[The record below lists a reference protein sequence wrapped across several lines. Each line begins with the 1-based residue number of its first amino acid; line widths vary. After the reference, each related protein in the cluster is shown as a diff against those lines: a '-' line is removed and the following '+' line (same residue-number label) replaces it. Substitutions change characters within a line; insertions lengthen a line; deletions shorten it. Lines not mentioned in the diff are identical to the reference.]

1 MKMIKAVSE
10 KDLSLQGVIVTLQQV
25 DDKVE
30 AITITDA
37 SGKYLR
43 IVKDGTYSD
52 TIKVLIE
59 EPKEYTTVYKLTVK
73 IDDGVSTYKFDT
85 KSKVDSKISSLYID
99 EADYSVEEIQVEVQK
114 NLLGQKEDVNLD
126 FIPF

>member
-10 KDLSLQGVIVTLQQV
+10 KDLSLQGVVVSLQQV

-52 TIKVLIE
+52 TLKVLIE

>member
-1 MKMIKAVSE
+1 MKMIKAASE
-10 KDLSLQGVIVTLQQV
+10 KDLSLQGVVVSLQQV

-52 TIKVLIE
+52 TLKVLIE

-114 NLLGQKEDVNLD
+114 NLLGQKEDVSLD
-126 FIPF
+126 SIPF

>member
-10 KDLSLQGVIVTLQQV
+10 KDLSLQGVVVSLQQV

-52 TIKVLIE
+52 TLKVLIE

-114 NLLGQKEDVNLD
+114 NLLGQKEDTNIDL
-126 FIPF
+126 IPF

>member
-73 IDDGVSTYKFDT
+73 IDDGVSMYKFDT

>member
-10 KDLSLQGVIVTLQQV
+10 KDLSLQGVVVSLQQA
-25 DDKVE
+25 DGGVE

-52 TIKVLIE
+52 TLKVLIE

-73 IDDGVSTYKFDT
+73 IDDGVSMYKFDT

-99 EADYSVEEIQVEVQK
+99 EADYSVEEVQVEVQK
-114 NLLGQKEDVNLD
+114 NLLGQKEDISLD
-126 FIPF
+126 SIPF

>member
-10 KDLSLQGVIVTLQQV
+10 KDLSLQGVVVSLQQV

-52 TIKVLIE
+52 TLKVLIE

-114 NLLGQKEDVNLD
+114 NLLGQKEDVSLMD
-126 FIPF
+126 IPF

>member
-10 KDLSLQGVIVTLQQV
+10 KDLSLQGVVVSLQQV
-25 DDKVE
+25 DGGVE

-52 TIKVLIE
+52 TLKVLIE

-73 IDDGVSTYKFDT
+73 IDDGVSMYKFDT

-114 NLLGQKEDVNLD
+114 NLLGQKEDVSLD
-126 FIPF
+126 SIPF

>member
-10 KDLSLQGVIVTLQQV
+10 KDLSLQGVVVSLQQV
-25 DDKVE
+25 DGGVE

-52 TIKVLIE
+52 TLKVLIE

-99 EADYSVEEIQVEVQK
+99 EADYSVEEVQVEVQK
-114 NLLGQKEDVNLD
+114 NLLGQKEDVSLD
-126 FIPF
+126 SIPF

>member
-10 KDLSLQGVIVTLQQV
+10 KDLSLQGVVVSLQQV

-52 TIKVLIE
+52 TLKVLIE

-99 EADYSVEEIQVEVQK
+99 EADYSVEEVQVEVQK
-114 NLLGQKEDVNLD
+114 NLLGQKEDVSLSD
-126 FIPF
+126 ISF

>member
-10 KDLSLQGVIVTLQQV
+10 KDLSLQGVVVSLQQV

-73 IDDGVSTYKFDT
+73 IDDGVSMYKFDT

-114 NLLGQKEDVNLD
+114 NLLGQKEDVGLD
-126 FIPF
+126 PIPF

>member
-10 KDLSLQGVIVTLQQV
+10 KDLSLQGVVVSLQQV

-52 TIKVLIE
+52 TLKVLIE

-99 EADYSVEEIQVEVQK
+99 DADYSVEEIQVEVQK
-114 NLLGQKEDVNLD
+114 NLLGQKEDVSLSD
-126 FIPF
+126 IPF

>member
-10 KDLSLQGVIVTLQQV
+10 KDLSLQGVVVSLQQV
-25 DDKVE
+25 DGGVE

-52 TIKVLIE
+52 TLKVLIE

-99 EADYSVEEIQVEVQK
+99 EADYSVEEVQVEVQK
-114 NLLGQKEDVNLD
+114 NLLGQKEDTDLD
-126 FIPF
+126 SIPF

>member
-73 IDDGVSTYKFDT
+73 IDDGVSMYKFDT

-99 EADYSVEEIQVEVQK
+99 EADYSVEEVQVEVQK

>member
-10 KDLSLQGVIVTLQQV
+10 KDLSLQGVVVSLQQV

-52 TIKVLIE
+52 TLKVLIE

-73 IDDGVSTYKFDT
+73 IDDGVSMYKFDT

-99 EADYSVEEIQVEVQK
+99 EADYSVEEVQVEVQK
-114 NLLGQKEDVNLD
+114 NLLGQKEDVSLD
-126 FIPF
+126 SIPF

>member
-10 KDLSLQGVIVTLQQV
+10 KDLSLQGVVVSLQQV
-25 DDKVE
+25 DGKVE

-52 TIKVLIE
+52 TLKVLIK

-99 EADYSVEEIQVEVQK
+99 GADYSVEEIQVEVQK
-114 NLLGQKEDVNLD
+114 NLLGQKEDVSLD
-126 FIPF
+126 SIPF

>member
-114 NLLGQKEDVNLD
+114 NLLGQKEDVSLD
-126 FIPF
+126 SIPF

>member
-1 MKMIKAVSE
+1 MKMIKAISE
-10 KDLSLQGVIVTLQQV
+10 KDLSLQGVVVSLQQV

-52 TIKVLIE
+52 TLKVLIE

-73 IDDGVSTYKFDT
+73 IDDGVSMYKFDT

-99 EADYSVEEIQVEVQK
+99 EADYSVEEVQVEVQK

>member
-1 MKMIKAVSE
+1 MKMIKAISE
-10 KDLSLQGVIVTLQQV
+10 KDLSLQGVVVSLQQV

-52 TIKVLIE
+52 NLKVLIE

-99 EADYSVEEIQVEVQK
+99 DADYSVEEIQVEVQK
-114 NLLGQKEDVNLD
+114 NLLGQKEDVNLSD
-126 FIPF
+126 IPF

>member
-10 KDLSLQGVIVTLQQV
+10 KDLSLQGVVVSLQQV

-52 TIKVLIE
+52 TLKVLIE

-99 EADYSVEEIQVEVQK
+99 EADYSIEEIQVEVQK
-114 NLLGQKEDVNLD
+114 NLLGQKEDVSLGS
-126 FIPF
+126 IPF

>member
-10 KDLSLQGVIVTLQQV
+10 KDLSLQGVVVSLQQV

-52 TIKVLIE
+52 TLKVLIE

-73 IDDGVSTYKFDT
+73 IDDGVSMYKFDT

-114 NLLGQKEDVNLD
+114 NLLGQKEDTNIDL
-126 FIPF
+126 IPF

>member
-10 KDLSLQGVIVTLQQV
+10 KDLSLQGVVVSLQQV
-25 DDKVE
+25 DNKVE

-52 TIKVLIE
+52 TLKVLIE

-85 KSKVDSKISSLYID
+85 KSKVDNKISSLYID

-114 NLLGQKEDVNLD
+114 NLLGQKEDVSLD
-126 FIPF
+126 SIPF

>member
-10 KDLSLQGVIVTLQQV
+10 KDLSLQGVVVSLQQL

-52 TIKVLIE
+52 TLKVLIE

-73 IDDGVSTYKFDT
+73 IDDGVSMYKFDT

-114 NLLGQKEDVNLD
+114 NLLGQKEDVSLD
-126 FIPF
+126 SIPF

>member
-10 KDLSLQGVIVTLQQV
+10 KDLSLQGVVVSLQQV
-25 DDKVE
+25 DGGVE

-52 TIKVLIE
+52 TLKVLIE

-73 IDDGVSTYKFDT
+73 IDGGVSMYKFDT

-114 NLLGQKEDVNLD
+114 NLLGQKEDVSLD
-126 FIPF
+126 SIPF

>member
-73 IDDGVSTYKFDT
+73 IDDGVSMYKFDT

-99 EADYSVEEIQVEVQK
+99 EADYSVEEIQVAVQK
-114 NLLGQKEDVNLD
+114 NLLGQKEDVSLD
-126 FIPF
+126 SIPF

>member
-10 KDLSLQGVIVTLQQV
+10 KDLSLQGVVVSLQQV
-25 DDKVE
+25 DGGVE

-52 TIKVLIE
+52 TLKVLIE

-114 NLLGQKEDVNLD
+114 NLLGQKEDISLD
-126 FIPF
+126 SIPF

>member
-10 KDLSLQGVIVTLQQV
+10 KDLSLQGVVVSLQQV

-52 TIKVLIE
+52 TLKVLIE

-99 EADYSVEEIQVEVQK
+99 EADYSVEEVQVEVQK
-114 NLLGQKEDVNLD
+114 NLLGQKEDVSLSD
-126 FIPF
+126 IPF

>member
-10 KDLSLQGVIVTLQQV
+10 KDLSLQGVVVSLQQV

-85 KSKVDSKISSLYID
+85 KSRVDSKISSLYID

-114 NLLGQKEDVNLD
+114 NLLGQKEDVSLD

>member
-10 KDLSLQGVIVTLQQV
+10 KDLSLQGVVVSLQQV

-52 TIKVLIE
+52 TLKVLIE

-114 NLLGQKEDVNLD
+114 NLLGQKEDISLD

>member
-10 KDLSLQGVIVTLQQV
+10 KDLSLQGVVVSLQQV
-25 DDKVE
+25 DGGVE

-52 TIKVLIE
+52 TLKVLIE

-73 IDDGVSTYKFDT
+73 IDDGVSMYKFDT

-99 EADYSVEEIQVEVQK
+99 EADYSIEEIQVEVQK
-114 NLLGQKEDVNLD
+114 NLLGQKEDVSLD
-126 FIPF
+126 SIPF

>member
-10 KDLSLQGVIVTLQQV
+10 KDLSLQGVVVSLQQV

-73 IDDGVSTYKFDT
+73 IDDGVSMYKFDT

>member
-10 KDLSLQGVIVTLQQV
+10 KDLSLQGVVVSLQQA
-25 DDKVE
+25 DGGVE

-52 TIKVLIE
+52 TLKVLIE

-73 IDDGVSTYKFDT
+73 IDDGVSMYKFDT
-85 KSKVDSKISSLYID
+85 KSKVDNKISSLYID
-99 EADYSVEEIQVEVQK
+99 EADYSVEEVQVEVQK
-114 NLLGQKEDVNLD
+114 NLLGQKEDISLD
-126 FIPF
+126 SIPF